1 MMNHHL
7 FSRPVLIVMV
17 IFALQLVSFDEQ
29 NTAAWGQVYPDFNA
43 NQRVI
48 DTSQQLSADYLMRI
62 ESGLS
67 QYDFPVRI
75 VYLDTTQNMNMA
87 RYASTLFKRWDLPD
101 DEMLVVVALDR
112 RKIAVHAGKI
122 LQERLQAESPE
133 ANLLAGSATPEPL
146 GTPLPGETRK
156 PAVPLDVSSEYDHLE
171 LIPEAIEQVKRDLQT
186 ETTAPRPSSSSL
198 IEPEVSAEPP
208 VRVEQEKPK
217 KSFRL
222 AFEEKV
228 WIAVAVMLGLFVVL
242 GAFGLRF
249 FKRWRKDQS
258 LVDRFAVE
266 GQAAYALLEQTDR
279 MLEAVMPDLH
289 GYEGVTEKNLNLF
302 IKSMIQLR
310 EAYAEMFE
318 DFDQEIEHLSS
329 RGEREEAIAFFRELE
344 LKQEEGEQLHQQ
356 GLSVLKNLKDVRQ
369 VNQQAFEQ
377 YAERADQFAQ
387 ELKEL
392 RASHRGLLLT
402 RTEQIYRQ
410 HVLQLKVFERN
421 NEKDPLGVEKSLKAW
436 RKELGQIEQE
446 TRALPHLWQQFK
458 GDLNTRIERLEKV
471 QRDTSG
477 FTPAE
482 SKSLQEVKRMH
493 QTLQTAVMQGDLK
506 QLNRW
511 NQMFTQK
518 LQELESRH

>member
-1 MMNHHL
+1 MNHHL
-7 FSRPVLIVMV
+7 FLRPILTLIV
-17 IFALQLVSFDEQ
+17 IFTLQLVSFKEQ
-29 NTAAWGQVYPDFNA
+29 NTAAWGQAYPDFNA
-43 NQRVI
+43 SQRVI
-48 DTSQQLSADYLMRI
+48 DTSQQLSADYLIRI
-62 ESGLS
+62 ESSLS
-67 QYDFPVRI
+67 QYDFPVRV
-75 VYLDTTQNMNMA
+75 VYLDKTQNMNMA
-87 RYASTLFKRWDLPD
+87 RYASALFKRWDLPD
-101 DEMLVVVALDR
+101 DEMLLVVALDR
-112 RKIAVHAGKI
+112 RKIAVHAGKV
-122 LQERLQAESPE
+122 LQQRLQDEVPE
-133 ANLLAGSATPEPL
+133 TALLAGSATPEPL

-186 ETTAPRPSSSSL
+186 ETAAPRPSSSSL
-198 IEPEVSAEPP
+198 TEPAASAEPS
-208 VRVEQEKPK
+208 VRIEKEKPK

-228 WIAVAVMLGLFVVL
+228 WIAGAVLLALFIVF

-249 FKRWRKDQS
+249 FKRWRKDQN

-266 GQAAYALLEQTDR
+266 GQAAYELLEQTDR

-302 IKSMIQLR
+302 IKTMIQLR
-310 EAYAEMFE
+310 DTYAEMFA
-318 DFDQEIEHLSS
+318 DFEQEIEHLSS
-329 RGEREEAIAFFRELE
+329 RGEREEAIDFFRELE

-356 GLSVLKNLKDVRQ
+356 ALSVLKNLKDVRQ

-377 YAERADQFAQ
+377 YGERAEQFAQ

-392 RASHRGLLLT
+392 KKAHRGLLLT

-421 NEKDPLGVEKSLKAW
+421 NEKDPLGVEKSLKIW

-446 TRALPHLWQQFK
+446 TRALPHLLQQFK
-458 GDLNTRIERLEKV
+458 GDLNTRIERLERV
-471 QRDTSG
+471 QREKSD

-482 SKSLQEVKRMH
+482 SKNLQEVKRMH
-493 QTLQTAVMQGDLK
+493 QTLQTAAMQGDLK